1 MTPES
6 VMMMGTEAMKVA
18 LALAAPLLLVAL
30 ITGLI
35 ISILQAATQIN
46 EMTLSFIPKI
56 VAVFI
61 AIIVAG
67 PWMLNLLLDY
77 VRTLFSNYLI
87 SSDKQNDDPGYKRAM
102 AILAASLFLAFAA
115 RTGADFNG
123 AHSQRARY
131 SQAGKAGVGNN
142 DYPRYR
148 AVATGKRYAAFFYC
162 RLMAGDATN
171 SDRYCAG
178 IYHAIRLCGGAYRR

>member
-67 PWMLNLLLDY
+67 RGCSTCCWIMYALC
-77 VRTLFSNYLI
+77 SAIYLI
-87 SSDKQNDDPGYKRAM
+87 SSDKQRDDTGHKRAM
-102 AILAASLFLAFAA
+102 AILAESLFLALVA
-115 RTGADFNG
+115 RTGADFN
-123 AHSQRARY
+123 RAD
-131 SQAGKAGVGNN
+131 S
-142 DYPRYR
+142 
-148 AVATGKRYAAFFYC
+148 
-162 RLMAGDATN
+162 
-171 SDRYCAG
+171 
-178 IYHAIRLCGGAYRR
+178 